1 MRYLVDGLEHHSY
14 VSIIYG
20 IILPIDE
27 LIYFKMVKTTNQL
40 YTYTVV
46 LDAHIYE

>member
-1 MRYLVDGLEHHSY
+1 MRYLVGGLEHHIY
-14 VSIIYG
+14 VSIIDG

-40 YTYTVV
+40 YTYSLRCTY
-46 LDAHIYE
+46 L